1 MKAFYKLI
9 SAVLFSVAVWLP
21 SITHASQCL
30 VAGSEVDARN
40 GFCFTFKIDSD
51 GTNRVRLE
59 SSLIFYPLWTDDSR
73 FERYRP
79 AIYEDNYT
87 GERKERTFRVQFDRF
102 NNANSKI
109 KGRLTYYVDG
119 VQISRDN
126 SFDLT
131 KAVGVTP
138 DDSKLRL
145 NLVGDQ
151 FNDPDKYCIS
161 SGSCGNVGTFEV
173 DVCPYV
179 PNGLQTNIYVSQ
191 RPFGAMQ
198 VTGSSQNVIH
208 PSSNDPQYSFSSITP
223 ISDLCAFPNGTSGF
237 CSYDST
243 KKHPTLPVSLPR
255 FQQGSTKVEL
265 LEGEARSLNAGKY
278 NKAELAANSKLQLTG
293 GTYWFNKIELTGV
306 NAQIEVLAP
315 SIVHYKKLEFTESDI
330 KINHTGSSYD
340 LLFIGHGNN
349 SDIKIPVFKHKH
361 TNYRINA
368 FFYVDPSA
376 TSSSNGFIING
387 SNNVIRG
394 GITAHSIAISGRN
407 NDIYALSCENNPQP
421 QVASIVIKPYNY
433 HLTCETGDD
442 QIVEVHVLDSDGNY
456 LSGYQPSLIQE
467 NGNNLSIR
475 FVAEANGI
483 AQYRVTTTPTST
495 IGDYDLKASLTAGGQ
510 TFEDT
515 DQIKYVPYKFEVA
528 DQYVIAGQN
537 NQASVSIKACSNSG
551 ELITLGYTGSPTAS
565 FSYQRPS
572 SALVDA
578 NDFIFSAQ
586 LTDSNRDADFN
597 FKESGHIRVTMTD
610 NSFVCDDDRCPVEG
624 GALKGQFD
632 VYSRPWK
639 IAICN
644 VAEVSNSS
652 NLNPATT
659 TGTPG
664 FMPSG
669 DDFTVSYIPIVHGD
683 SKGSVT
689 DECAYPQTGNYGL
702 DNGPLNLTYNV
713 AYPTSSVVDGIM
725 TPETVSAFDSD
736 NLIRIVTHN
745 WSEVGTIQF
754 TTGATYLNMD
764 LDSDQQ
770 EIGRFYPKFFN
781 VVNTP
786 SWDYPDNQS
795 FAYMNQPFNGVS
807 FDVEALNAQEQAVQ
821 NYASFDSD
829 LTAGFV
835 LFEPDFT
842 ERFNSP
848 TPSKQWVLTSQR
860 SIGTFTLDDATP
872 STDCESELCWEK
884 AASADGYEDGPFNGA
899 AGTASNISITDTG
912 VSNRDPVD
920 YRTPAEGEDDPR
932 VLTLQP
938 DIRFGRIELDSV
950 GGTVNS
956 ELPIPLR
963 VEFWDGSR
971 FITNTDDSSTEVD
984 GRNDADDNRNIWV
997 EPNQTAFEVT
1007 LDDGGQIAAGQS
1019 RTVTATHASD
1029 VRQQTQVWLELDN
1042 ANNELPWLRYR
1053 WQDDN
1058 RVEVNGEQDPSSVV
1072 TFGIY
1077 RGNDRVIFR
1086 GEPGLTGQ

>member
-1 MKAFYKLI
+1 MRVVQLLLASIMLMLFSGISYAACKYQGNKDFTVSFTVVASNDEQSFFLKQGSHGYTIWYTQDEKSSNSYIFNEQDLVTGETYQIRIVSDYDSSDKQSELTYYRNDGNGWRFIETKKQALENGNHNPVPSDGVSDVECAEGVNPPPVEIDICDYVPEGLQSNFYSSTPAPRGSLLVTPFVGTRIYPTSDDPKYSFL
-9 SAVLFSVAVWLP
+9 SVTQLNDLCEYPNGSVAVC
-21 SITHASQCL
+21 T
-30 VAGSEVDARN
+30 
-40 GFCFTFKIDSD
+40 
-51 GTNRVRLE
+51 
-59 SSLIFYPLWTDDSR
+59 
-73 FERYRP
+73 
-79 AIYEDNYT
+79 
-87 GERKERTFRVQFDRF
+87 
-102 NNANSKI
+102 
-109 KGRLTYYVDG
+109 
-119 VQISRDN
+119 
-126 SFDLT
+126 
-131 KAVGVTP
+131 
-138 DDSKLRL
+138 
-145 NLVGDQ
+145 
-151 FNDPDKYCIS
+151 
-161 SGSCGNVGTFEV
+161 
-173 DVCPYV
+173 
-179 PNGLQTNIYVSQ
+179 
-191 RPFGAMQ
+191 
-198 VTGSSQNVIH
+198 
-208 PSSNDPQYSFSSITP
+208 
-223 ISDLCAFPNGTSGF
+223 
-237 CSYDST
+237 YDSSKT
-243 KKHPTLPVSLPR
+243 YKTLPVPTGEYTVGNSDLTCESDDECSLS
-255 FQQGSTKVEL
+255 GGYYKDIIIKENAKLILSG
-265 LEGEARSLNAGKY
+265 GE
-278 NKAELAANSKLQLTG
+278 
-293 GTYWFNKIELTGV
+293 YWFNELKFAEED
-306 NAQIEVLAP
+306 AQLEVLGA
-315 SIVHYKKLEFTESDI
+315 SVVHYKKIYFEKPGV
-330 KINHTGSSYD
+330 KINQGGDSYN
-340 LLFIGHGNN
+340 LLLIGHGKD
-349 SDIKIPVFKHKH
+349 SAVKIPAFGENG
-361 TNYRINA
+361 NYQLNA
-368 FFYVDPSA
+368 FFYVDPDA
-376 TSSSNGFIING
+376 TIDSSGFIING
-387 SNNVIRG
+387 SNNEIRG
-394 GITAHSIAISGRN
+394 GITAHSIAISGAN
-407 NDIYALSCENNPQP
+407 NMIYPMSCSVPTVEVSQ
-421 QVASIVIKPYNY
+421 IVIKPYNY

-456 LSGYQPSLIQE
+456 LSGYQPTLIQE
-467 NGNNLSIR
+467 NGNNLSIS
-475 FVAEANGI
+475 FIAEANGI

-510 TFEDT
+510 IFEDT
-515 DQIKYVPYKFEVA
+515 DQIKYVPYKFEVE

-537 NQASVSIKACSNSG
+537 NQASVSVKACSNSD

-572 SALVDA
+572 SALVDT
-578 NDFIFSAQ
+578 NDFIFSAE
-586 LTDSNRDADFN
+586 LTDSNRDADFI

-652 NLNPATT
+652 NLNSATT

-683 SKGSVT
+683 SKGNAT

-702 DNGPLNLTYNV
+702 DNGPLNLTYSV
-713 AYPTSSVVDGIM
+713 TYPTSSAVDGII

-786 SWDYPDNQS
+786 SWDYPSNQS

-848 TPSKQWVLTSQR
+848 TPSKQWALTSQR
-860 SIGTFTLDDATP
+860 SIGTFTLDDAAP

-920 YRTPAEGEDDPR
+920 YQTPAEGEDDPR

-984 GRNDADDNRNIWV
+984 GSNDADDNRNIWV

-1007 LDDGGQIAAGQS
+1007 FGDGGQIAAGQS
-1019 RTVTATHASD
+1019 RTITATHASD

>member
-59 SSLIFYPLWTDDSR
+59 SSRIFYPLWTDDSR
-73 FERYRP
+73 FARYRP
-79 AIYEDNYT
+79 AIYENNYT
-87 GERKERTFRVQFDRF
+87 GERKERTFRVQFVRTSNWNARF
-102 NNANSKI
+102 ITGTLSYSI
-109 KGRLTYYVDG
+109 DG
-119 VQISRDN
+119 VPQPIDEY
-126 SFDLT
+126 FDLSSAT
-131 KAVGVTP
+131 GADKFNP
-138 DDSKLRL
+138 RIRL
-145 NLVGDQ
+145 NLVGSQ

-161 SGSCGNVGTFEV
+161 SGSCVDIDPFEV
-173 DVCPYV
+173 DVCSYV
-179 PNGLQTNIYVSQ
+179 PNGLQTNFYTSSPQ
-191 RPFGAMQ
+191 RPHGVLSVSGGNNKVFP
-198 VTGSSQNVIH
+198 N
-208 PSSNDPQYSFSSITP
+208 SNDPQYSFEAIFQPSNLCNFPDGSSG
-223 ISDLCAFPNGTSGF
+223 LCSFDA
-237 CSYDST
+237 T
-243 KKHPTLPVSLPR
+243 KTHSTLPMPTPNYSHGNDDLTCNNNR
-255 FQQGSTKVEL
+255 TCNLSSGRHKDITIKK
-265 LEGEARSLNAGKY
+265 NAV
-278 NKAELAANSKLQLTG
+278 LRLTG
-293 GTYWFNKIELTGV
+293 GEYWLNELKFAEK
-306 NAQIEVLAP
+306 NAKLEILAP
-315 SIVHYKKLEFTESDI
+315 SIVHYKKIHFEKSGVR
-330 KINHTGSSYD
+330 INYRGSSHD
-340 LLFIGHGNN
+340 LLFIGHGADA
-349 SDIKIPVFKHKH
+349 DIDMDDGDSV
-361 TNYRINA
+361 NYRINA
-368 FFYVDPSA
+368 FFYIDPQASD
-376 TSSSNGFIING
+376 GFDIEGTNIE
-387 SNNVIRG
+387 IRG
-394 GITAHSIAISGRN
+394 GITAHSIEMSGRN
-407 NDIYALSCENNPQP
+407 SRIHALSCNPTP
-421 QVASIVIKPYNY
+421 DPEVESIVIKPYNY

-456 LSGYQPSLIQE
+456 LSGYQPTLIQE
-467 NGNNLSIR
+467 NGNNLSIS
-475 FVAEANGI
+475 FIAEANGI

-510 TFEDT
+510 IFEDT
-515 DQIKYVPYKFEVA
+515 DQIKYVPYKFEVE

-537 NQASVSIKACSNSG
+537 NQASVSVKACSNSD

-572 SALVDA
+572 SALVDT
-578 NDFIFSAQ
+578 NDFIFSAE
-586 LTDSNRDADFN
+586 LTDSNRDADFI

-610 NSFVCDDDRCPVEG
+610 NRFVCDDDHCPVEG

-683 SKGSVT
+683 SKGNAT

-702 DNGPLNLTYNV
+702 DNGPLNLTYSV
-713 AYPTSSVVDGIM
+713 TYPTSSAADGIL
-725 TPETVSAFDSD
+725 TPETVFAFDSD

-786 SWDYPDNQS
+786 SWDYPGNQS

-848 TPSKQWVLTSQR
+848 TPSKQWALTSQR
-860 SIGTFTLDDATP
+860 SIGTFTLDDAAP

-920 YRTPAEGEDDPR
+920 YQTPAEGEDDPR

-984 GRNDADDNRNIWV
+984 GSNDADDNRNIWV

-1007 LDDGGQIAAGQS
+1007 FGDGGQIAAGQS
-1019 RTVTATHASD
+1019 RTITATHASD

>member
-1 MKAFYKLI
+1 MMLKALKIAVCALLAI
-9 SAVLFSVAVWLP
+9 SL
-21 SITHASQCL
+21 
-30 VAGSEVDARN
+30 
-40 GFCFTFKIDSD
+40 
-51 GTNRVRLE
+51 
-59 SSLIFYPLWTDDSR
+59 FYPPVS
-73 FERYRP
+73 Y
-79 AIYEDNYT
+79 AKKNNQV
-87 GERKERTFRVQFDRF
+87 GSSCSVQ
-102 NNANSKI
+102 
-109 KGRLTYYVDG
+109 
-119 VQISRDN
+119 
-126 SFDLT
+126 
-131 KAVGVTP
+131 
-138 DDSKLRL
+138 
-145 NLVGDQ
+145 
-151 FNDPDKYCIS
+151 
-161 SGSCGNVGTFEV
+161 GNKDFVVE
-173 DVCPYV
+173 
-179 PNGLQTNIYVSQ
+179 
-191 RPFGAMQ
+191 MQ
-198 VTGSSQNVIH
+198 VTGR
-208 PSSNDPQYSFSSITP
+208 
-223 ISDLCAFPNGTSGF
+223 SDYQELYFTQGNKREETLWYTQSYNPASDYIFNEPN
-237 CSYDST
+237 
-243 KKHPTLPVSLPR
+243 LN
-255 FQQGSTKVEL
+255 QGQVYEI
-265 LEGEARSLNAGKY
+265 R
-278 NKAELAANSKLQLTG
+278 
-293 GTYWFNKIELTGV
+293 IEHD
-306 NAQIEVLAP
+306 A
-315 SIVHYKKLEFTESDI
+315 
-330 KINHTGSSYD
+330 
-340 LLFIGHGNN
+340 
-349 SDIKIPVFKHKH
+349 
-361 TNYRINA
+361 
-368 FFYVDPSA
+368 
-376 TSSSNGFIING
+376 SSSNGYNLFYYRRDFGQTEWVLLATSYTDIKNGNLSGVGEDIDSVSCSQDTVVPPQPPVFPEQCVISPYAVQGWDGANATLTFTGDSNIYGTRSLQGKVGFTQVVKDWAEQKACDGKACEADSGLFVDSPAVESVFTTTQSLTLDWNSTPEEITGNNYQKVTVEGGTYIFPNSEYEIGELVILNDAVVQFPNKTWLKVNKLTMIDNGKFVTKDNDSSNLIIWAEN
-387 SNNVIRG
+387 S
-394 GITAHSIAISGRN
+394 TSGVLAN
-407 NDIYALSCENNPQP
+407 IDIGEGTQPIYAVIFSRHT
-421 QVASIVIKPYNY
+421 ARFSGSTSIIGSVTSRYIEMDGSSQIDARGVNCTIPAVIDRIEIKPYNY

-456 LSGYQPSLIQE
+456 LSGYQPTLIQE
-467 NGNNLSIR
+467 NGNNLSIS
-475 FVAEANGI
+475 FIAEANGI

-510 TFEDT
+510 IFEDT

-537 NQASVSIKACSNSG
+537 NQASVSIKACSNSD

-572 SALVDA
+572 SALVDT
-578 NDFIFSAQ
+578 NDFTFSAE
-586 LTDSNRDADFN
+586 LTDSNRDADFI

-683 SKGSVT
+683 SKGNAT

-702 DNGPLNLTYNV
+702 DNGPLNLTYSV
-713 AYPTSSVVDGIM
+713 TYPTSSAVDGII

-781 VVNTP
+781 VVNTA
-786 SWDYPDNQS
+786 SWDYPSNQS

-860 SIGTFTLDDATP
+860 SIGTFTLDDAAP

-920 YRTPAEGEDDPR
+920 YQTPAEGEDDPR

-971 FITNTDDSSTEVD
+971 FTTNTDDSSTEVD
-984 GRNDADDNRNIWV
+984 GSNDADDNRNIWV

-1007 LDDGGQIAAGQS
+1007 LGDGGQIAAGQS
-1019 RTVTATHASD
+1019 RTITATHASD